1 MVVTT
6 VTGFKCSNPEYPK
19 CPGIFESQPMEVKG
33 VKSIIHR
40 CPLCG
45 EGFALVPEDQG
56 IMGMLNEIMEG
67 QSE

>member
-1 MVVTT
+1 MDEPVTT
-6 VTGFKCSNPEYPK
+6 VTGIKCSNPG

-33 VKSIIHR
+33 VKSIIHK

-45 EGFALVPEDQG
+45 EGFALVPEDQD